1 MKELKEKVSQLRQ
14 LGSDLESACEGE
26 KKKELEECRPFFRKE
41 RAYTRLL
48 QMRNR
53 QLVKEEGSGH
63 WTVGDD

>member
-14 LGSDLESACEGE
+14 LGSDLELACVGE